1 MSMKTLLVYLPSEKN
16 AEAIMSVA
24 AKIAAPRKAHIIG
37 FHIIPDLPVYGEF
50 PAEVSADVLESLMKA
65 GRDTAVGAKRVFE
78 AAVAPLDSV
87 TSDWRQYTASYVQ
100 GADLIAEQGRSAD
113 LILCGKASDD
123 VPDNWSDAA
132 EIAIM
137 RSGRPVLVLPTSPVQ
152 KQLGTHAVVAWND
165 TREAARAIFD
175 SLDLLRDASTV
186 RVVTFISNENE
197 RAAAQSSGSSVIAN
211 LSRHGIPASL
221 DISYASGAG
230 AGDAILSSLIDEGC
244 DLLVMGAY
252 SHSRFREMIFGGAS
266 RDVLRESWVP
276 TLLSH

>member
-37 FHIIPDLPVYGEF
+37 FHIIPELPVYGEF

-65 GRDTAVGAKRVFE
+65 GRDTATSAKRVFE

-87 TSDWRQYTASYVQ
+87 TSDWKQYTASYVL
-100 GADLIAEQGRSAD
+100 GSDLIAEQGRSAD

-137 RSGRPVLVLPTSPVQ
+137 RSGRPVLVVPTYPVPE
-152 KQLGTHAVVAWND
+152 QLGTHAVVAWNG

-175 SLDLLRDASTV
+175 SLDLLRDAATV

-197 RAAAQSSGSSVIAN
+197 RAAAQASGSSLIAN

-230 AGDAILSSLIDEGC
+230 AGDAILSSLIDESC